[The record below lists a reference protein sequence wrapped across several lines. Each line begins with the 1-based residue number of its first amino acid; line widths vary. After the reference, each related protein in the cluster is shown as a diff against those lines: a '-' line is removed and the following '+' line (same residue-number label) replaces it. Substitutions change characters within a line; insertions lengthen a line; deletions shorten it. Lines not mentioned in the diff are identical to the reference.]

1 MGKRSPILGY
11 NHNVRYRGLVF
22 HVQTED
28 SGLASPHL
36 FTHLFHEGVII
47 SSRKL
52 VYDAG
57 SAEESIK
64 SLMQAQHKATLK
76 DLRRG
81 HFDDKIDSYL
91 GGTPGLLP
99 RGQVEPEAEVVAA
112 EPVIATGVV
121 EDVAIGAP
129 TEQALPMMD
138 LSEPVMITERPQT
151 RPLIPPPPLPRSV
164 TERALAQALG
174 RGTPPS
180 VDTTMK
186 TELPVFA
193 EDATQAVPQRAER
206 IDSSEL
212 DAPEIEI
219 QLEVEAEEP
228 GLERTQQEIPRRHTR
243 DTELNATFDETRPTI
258 DVDDHTRPTLGM
270 INEEAR
276 RALISDGIPAL
287 RAAGPA
293 IPPPPPTD
301 RKLGDRPSTINAS
314 ALPPARP
321 INRPASRPALSQPQ
335 VLARPITSDDRSRR
349 ESEAVEVYSPPPAS
363 AELPGERPGQ
373 YAQHKKVSTRIPIE
387 GLKNE
392 RSGGVAIPAG
402 LGRPH
407 RPQSAPPSNRPG
419 SAPAAHAPAPAHAP
433 SPAPAHAPSPA
444 HAASH
449 DAHRLNAHSEPV
461 RARRHAAAGRPP
473 DAHDRAPPRH
483 APGGQR
489 RGDDPPGGHRR
500 RAALGHAARRH
511 RAADP
516 QGPRRRGPRLRPGP
530 DLREEPRR
538 GDPGLS
544 VRRCRRKVA
553 EPARRGRLC
562 AWQPRSRCTPASGAA
577 TAARPSAC
585 SRARA
590 SPSRTSTAPGTT
602 RSASGSPSSPAAPPS
617 RRSSSTACRSAAS
630 TT

>member
-99 RGQVEPEAEVVAA
+99 RGQVEPEAEVIDA

-164 TERALAQALG
+164 TERALAQTLG

-293 IPPPPPTD
+293 IPPPPTD

-419 SAPAAHAPAPAHAP
+419 SAPAAHAPAPAHT
-433 SPAPAHAPSPA
+433 SPAPAHASTPA

-461 RARRHAAAGRPP
+461 RARAVTPP
-473 DAHDRAPPRH
+473 RVAPPTPTT
-483 APGGQR
+483 APR
-489 RGDDPPGGHRR
+489 PATPPAGSGVVMTRPAVIVGAPR
-500 RAALGHAARRH
+500 SATPPAATV
-511 RAADP
+511 
-516 QGPRRRGPRLRPGP
+516 PRIRKA
-530 DLREEPRR
+530 REEEGR
-538 GDPGLS
+538 GFGQGLIS
-544 VRRCRRKVA
+544 EKSLDEVILAYLSEDADEK
-553 EPARRGRLC
+553 
-562 AWQPRSRCTPASGAA
+562 
-577 TAARPSAC
+577 
-585 SRARA
+585 
-590 SPSRTSTAPGTT
+590 
-602 RSASGSPSSPAAPPS
+602 
-617 RRSSSTACRSAAS
+617 
-630 TT
+630 